1 MKAMQITELTGPDT
15 ALALVDLPVP
25 AGEHPFAPG
34 EEGVL
39 IEVSSAGVS
48 FPDLLQTRG
57 QYQDRPDLPF
67 TPGCEVGGVV
77 VSAPQSS
84 GLKPGDHVAAY
95 CADGG
100 FAEFALAPAHLTFAT
115 EALIDH
121 DQAAA
126 LLLNYH
132 TAYFSLVTRG
142 RLQAGEK
149 VLVHGAAGGL
159 GTATLQVA
167 HGLGAETIAVVSS
180 PEKAEV
186 ARLAK
191 ADYCVLS
198 SGGWKDEVVEISG
211 GGVDLII
218 DPVGGDRF
226 ADSMRA
232 LKRAGR
238 LVVVGFAA
246 GDIPVIAAN
255 RILLRNID
263 VIGAYWGGWPVQDR
277 ELSHHI
283 NTEIRKL
290 LRAGAIAPVVGARFP
305 LADAAGAL
313 RMLDTRTAVGKVVL
327 VVR

>member
-15 ALALVDLPVP
+15 ALALVDVP
-25 AGEHPFAPG
+25 APGGEHPFAPG
-34 EEGVL
+34 VDGVL
-39 IEVSSAGVS
+39 IEVHSAGVS

-57 QYQDRPDLPF
+57 QYQDRPPLPF

-77 VSAPQSS
+77 ISAPSSS
-84 GLKPGDHVAAY
+84 GLKRGEHVAAY

-100 FAEFALAPAHLTFAT
+100 FAEIALAPAHLTFAT
-115 EALIDH
+115 EGLINH

-132 TAYFSLVTRG
+132 TAYFALVTRG
-142 RLQAGEK
+142 RLQGGET

-159 GTATLQVA
+159 GTATIQVA
-167 HGLGAETIAVVSS
+167 RGLGAETIAVVSS
-180 PEKAEV
+180 AEKAEV
-186 ARLAK
+186 ARRAG
-191 ADYCVLS
+191 ADHCVLS
-198 SGGWKDEVVEISG
+198 VAGWKDEVVEITG

-226 ADSMRA
+226 TDSLRA

-246 GDIPVIAAN
+246 GEIPQIAAN

-263 VIGAYWGGWPVQDR
+263 VIGAYWGGWPVQDPA
-277 ELSHHI
+277 LSLSI
-283 NTEIRKL
+283 NSEIRKL
-290 LRAGAIAPVVGARFP
+290 VRDGSVAPVVGARFP
-305 LADAAGAL
+305 LIDAAAAL
-313 RMLDTRTAVGKVVL
+313 RMIDSRTATGKVVL
-327 VVR
+327 IVK

>member
-15 ALALVDLPVP
+15 ALAMVDIPVP
-25 AGEHPFAPG
+25 AGEHPFSPG
-34 EEGVL
+34 EDGVL
-39 IEVSSAGVS
+39 IEVHSAGVS

-77 VSAPQSS
+77 VSAPPSS
-84 GLKPGDHVAAY
+84 GLAPGDHVAAY

-115 EALIDH
+115 EGLIDH

-167 HGLGAETIAVVSS
+167 RGLGAETIAVVSS
-180 PEKAEV
+180 PEKSEV
-186 ARLAK
+186 ARRAG
-191 ADYCVLS
+191 ANHCVIS
-198 SGGWKDEVVEISG
+198 TAGWKDEVLEITG
-211 GGVDLII
+211 GGVDLIV

-226 ADSMRA
+226 TDSMRA
-232 LKRAGR
+232 LRRAGR
-238 LVVVGFAA
+238 LVVVGFAS
-246 GDIPVIAAN
+246 GDIPQIAAN

-263 VIGAYWGGWPVQDR
+263 IIGAYWGGWPVEDP
-277 ELSHHI
+277 ELSRHI
-283 NTEIRKL
+283 NAEIRKL
-290 LRAGAIAPVVGARFP
+290 MRSGAIAPVVGARFP
-305 LADAAGAL
+305 LSDAAGAL
-313 RMLDTRTAVGKVVL
+313 GLLDRRAAVGKVVL
-327 VVR
+327 VVP